1 MAFTTS
7 LYRLDPERF
16 RREVVRSKSADSQ
29 RLEILEF
36 LSEEEFRELGGLFS
50 RFLDLTII
58 VKDLTHQAWTL
69 HFLMFF
75 PQTRSLHLKCL
86 WSLDSLA
93 PVEGLQ
99 ELSEIELGSLLN
111 GTASLAPLVCLKK
124 IKLLSVTGQWSDLF
138 YLMKL
143 QHLERLVFS
152 GFSTGEFGFIA
163 ELEHLREIE
172 IIDSMIQDLGSLKSG
187 SVSSLRL
194 SNLRNLLNLDWL
206 VAFPKLRHLKLKRL
220 PKVDRLP
227 SQIFLDQLQSF
238 SATHLKN
245 AGIRHTVEK
254 QNREEGLFA
263 L

>member
-1 MAFTTS
+1 MVFTSTS
-7 LYRLDPERF
+7 FRLDPVRF
-16 RREVVRSKSADSQ
+16 RGEVIRCKSSKPL
-29 RLEILEF
+29 RLEVLEL
-36 LSEEEFRELGGLFS
+36 LSEEEFRQWGELFS

-69 HFLMFF
+69 HFLRFF

-93 PVEGLQ
+93 PVGELQ
-99 ELSEIELGSLLN
+99 ELLQIELGSLLN
-111 GTASLAPLVCLKK
+111 GSISLEPLICLKK
-124 IKLLSVTGQWSDLF
+124 VKFLSVTGQWSDLF

-143 QHLERLVFS
+143 QSLERIVFS
-152 GFSTGEFGFIA
+152 GFSMGEFGFIA
-163 ELEHLREIE
+163 ELEQLREIE
-172 IIDSMIQDLGSLKSG
+172 IIDSTIQDLSSLKSG
-187 SVSSLRL
+187 SVSALRL

-206 VAFPKLRHLKLKRL
+206 VAFPRLRHLKLKRL

-227 SQIFLDQLQSF
+227 PQIFLDQLESF

-245 AGIRHTVEK
+245 AGIRYTVEK
-254 QNREEGLFA
+254 QKREEGLFA